1 MASALV
7 IGAGVGGVA
16 TAARL
21 ARHGYEVTVVEKG
34 ERAGGRCNRLVRDGH
49 QFDTGPT
56 LFLLR
61 GVYAQSFADLGE
73 RMEDHLDLRRIDPTY
88 RVHFDD
94 GSSLALTSDLSAIQ
108 AQLEAIEPGSFGGF
122 LRYLEEGYRH
132 KYV

>member
-56 LFLLR
+56 LF
-61 GVYAQSFADLGE
+61 
-73 RMEDHLDLRRIDPTY
+73 
-88 RVHFDD
+88 
-94 GSSLALTSDLSAIQ
+94 GSTQICGIKSAITT
-108 AQLEAIEPGSFGGF
+108 L
-122 LRYLEEGYRH
+122 H
-132 KYV
+132 KNL